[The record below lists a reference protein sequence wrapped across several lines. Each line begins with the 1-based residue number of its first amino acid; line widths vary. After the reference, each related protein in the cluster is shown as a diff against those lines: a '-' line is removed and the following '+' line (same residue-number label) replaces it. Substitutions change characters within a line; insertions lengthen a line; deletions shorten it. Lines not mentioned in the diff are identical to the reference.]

1 MTWPGWSE
9 VLPLLAV
16 IAVLL
21 GGLAALARLARP
33 WMREAAKDATE
44 ALYERLKSNDFKH
57 LEDRIGEG
65 LRGVNDRL
73 GRVEAKAREDRAALR
88 KDFGDRLDRAREDRA
103 AMEARIL
110 AALGQPA
117 PPPPEDSPPP
127 G

>member
-21 GGLAALARLARP
+21 GGLAALALLARP

-57 LEDRIGEG
+57 LGDRIGEG

-73 GRVEAKAREDRAALR
+73 DGID
-88 KDFGDRLDRAREDRA
+88 GRLDRMDARAREDRA

-110 AALGQPA
+110 AAMRRPGAL
-117 PPPPEDSPPP
+117 PPEDSPPP